1 MPVVVGVLTVDT
13 VVMWFKLAWVPNVLA
28 PVPPAVVV
36 GPSQP
41 PQSTGQLAVTAC
53 DEQRTAL

>member
-1 MPVVVGVLTVDT
+1 MVAT
-13 VVMWFKLAWVPNVLA
+13 VVMWFTLAWVPNVLA
-28 PVPPAVVV
+28 PVPLAVVV

-53 DEQRTAL
+53 DKHKIVL